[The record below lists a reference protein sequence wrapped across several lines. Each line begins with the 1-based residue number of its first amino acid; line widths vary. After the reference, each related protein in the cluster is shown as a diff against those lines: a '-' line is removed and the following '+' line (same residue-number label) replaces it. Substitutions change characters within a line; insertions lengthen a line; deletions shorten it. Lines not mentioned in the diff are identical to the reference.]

1 MTKIIKSIKQ
11 DKYAPHKVIGVIDPY
26 GLEKNI
32 KGSEILGKLNKLE
45 SLCKKEN
52 ISEIIQC
59 DGFEHTLNLISLC
72 DEKKIKF
79 WTKMA
84 AMTQSTVK
92 KLKEKEID

>member
-1 MTKIIKSIKQ
+1 MTKIIKFTNGT
-11 DKYAPHKVIGVIDPY
+11 HKFWVI
-26 GLEKNI
+26 
-32 KGSEILGKLNKLE
+32 
-45 SLCKKEN
+45 
-52 ISEIIQC
+52 
-59 DGFEHTLNLISLC
+59 